1 MPEQFASDIQRVE
14 EAIRKR
20 VCIGNQV
27 MTGKLISEMQE
38 RYTEN
43 EIIYAINNLVRNG
56 DFR

>member
-1 MPEQFASDIQRVE
+1 VPEQFASDIQRVE